1 MKKIYKSLFITMI
14 AAAGFTACS
23 DYEAPDITT
32 ESAITIVSRN
42 TDFPAAASTGV
53 IKFKADGPVT
63 VSSAN
68 DWITASVEGDEINIS
83 VVQNNS
89 IDGRAGSIIVKS
101 GNAEDEISIIQSGII
116 FKFDEVGEIA
126 TDSDPSTHAY
136 PIDANAPIE
145 VSSDADWVKVAVADG
160 KLSISIDPNPTL
172 DPRSA
177 TVTVKCGDTTYEIP
191 VAQKGLVFPLF
202 KIPTL
207 RVNDSQSTT
216 TYEFNAFPC
225 RLGQR

>member
-145 VSSDADWVKVAVADG
+145 VSSDADWVKVHLNRSKPHTRSSQCDRHG
-160 KLSISIDPNPTL
+160 QMRRHHLRNPGS
-172 DPRSA
+172 PERS
-177 TVTVKCGDTTYEIP
+177 GIP
-191 VAQKGLVFPLF
+191 PLQNSYL
-202 KIPTL
+202 K
-207 RVNDSQSTT
+207 SK
-216 TYEFNAFPC
+216 
-225 RLGQR
+225 